1 VSAADSLGRFFPLN
15 CGAFNESLVQS
26 ELFGH
31 VKGAFT
37 GADKDKAGVFESA
50 SGGYVFLDEIGD
62 MPLSQQPKLL
72 RALQERKIIRVGE
85 VKERSV
91 NFRTIS
97 ASHVDLKKAVEEG
110 RFREDLYFRVS
121 KETIV
126 IPPLRERL
134 GDIRELAHHFISIQK
149 KKYSIT
155 DDAINLLYS
164 YAWPGNTRELQS
176 VIDRAMIRA
185 DKGVVRS
192 AQIIQVLPE
201 LASLS
206 SGKLKRAL
214 VGSYGLQLL
223 ASERKRFQDAILSA
237 AGDRDEAAKRLGL
250 SRSTF
255 FRKAKELGLVRDR
268 KQALGL
274 DL

>member
-1 VSAADSLGRFFPLN
+1 
-15 CGAFNESLVQS
+15 
-26 ELFGH
+26 
-31 VKGAFT
+31 
-37 GADKDKAGVFESA
+37 
-50 SGGYVFLDEIGD
+50 
-62 MPLSQQPKLL
+62 
-72 RALQERKIIRVGE
+72 
-85 VKERSV
+85 
-91 NFRTIS
+91 
-97 ASHVDLKKAVEEG
+97 
-110 RFREDLYFRVS
+110 
-121 KETIV
+121 
-126 IPPLRERL
+126 
-134 GDIRELAHHFISIQK
+134 
-149 KKYSIT
+149 
-155 DDAINLLYS
+155 
-164 YAWPGNTRELQS
+164 
-176 VIDRAMIRA
+176 MIRA